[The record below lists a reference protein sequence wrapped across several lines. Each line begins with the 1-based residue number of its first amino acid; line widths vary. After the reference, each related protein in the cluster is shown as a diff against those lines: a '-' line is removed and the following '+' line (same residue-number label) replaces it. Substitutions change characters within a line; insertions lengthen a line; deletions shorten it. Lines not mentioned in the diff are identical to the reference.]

1 MRISILLIIFII
13 GPKIHGQTDSLEK
26 AIFYNKVQTKEISN
40 FEFSII
46 GKKWNETLK
55 NIPYPDLS
63 VNSEGKLQYSFIT
76 DFQDISG
83 EKLFNRILEW
93 LSITY
98 GLIPAY
104 LYSNP
109 EDGKIIC
116 SNSVSID
123 NNTSVT
129 YTSIY
134 TIKDGSVLME
144 FPNIGYQVTSAGY
157 YSGDTWIPE
166 RTNYYPIDQ
175 VFPIILRGPEKWTYY
190 FRIVRTLNDRILEDM
205 NSLNDYIVNYD
216 LRYTY

>member
-1 MRISILLIIFII
+1 MPNKIIHGYTLKDINSAMRISILLIIFII

-123 NNTSVT
+123 NNTSGT
-129 YTSIY
+129 YKLVPYRSGVSHTVKRSRKMDLLFQDR
-134 TIKDGSVLME
+134 KD
-144 FPNIGYQVTSAGY
+144 
-157 YSGDTWIPE
+157 PE
-166 RTNYYPIDQ
+166 
-175 VFPIILRGPEKWTYY
+175 
-190 FRIVRTLNDRILEDM
+190 
-205 NSLNDYIVNYD
+205 
-216 LRYTY
+216 